1 MHTIMVIG
9 AGLALLAIITLK
21 AKLDSTRAFKSF
33 WPLWLACSI
42 GNMVYGVM
50 EAGYSWADEAPILLV
65 VFGVPALIAWLI
77 ARLRQPA

>member
-21 AKLDSTRAFKSF
+21 AKLDSAQAFRSF

-65 VFGVPALIAWLI
+65 VFGVPTVIAWLI
-77 ARLRQPA
+77 ARVRRTA